1 MTLGDMKKLV
11 SPMPFPPDPSPP
23 TSLHVHQFRPCKVP
37 PTQICLL
44 YQHHCYFSET
54 LIVTSLPT
62 PTSILVFL
70 LFATHVLGLKRPG
83 PGTQGA
89 GHLGGGGFSLGNL
102 IASTT
107 PFLTEWGLPMLHFR
121 PEFWAS
127 CQQSFLS
134 SPWGAVVVS
143 DDLWEFTHSKN
154 PLESSRSA

>member
-23 TSLHVHQFRPCKVP
+23 TSLHVYQFRPCKVP

-83 PGTQGA
+83 LGTQGA
-89 GHLGGGGFSLGNL
+89 GHLGGGGFLFGQSDCQHHSFPHWMGPSDVTFPPWVLGVL
-102 IASTT
+102 PAELPLLPLGGCGGIRWPVGVH
-107 PFLTEWGLPMLHFR
+107 PFKKPTGI
-121 PEFWAS
+121 
-127 CQQSFLS
+127 
-134 SPWGAVVVS
+134 
-143 DDLWEFTHSKN
+143 K
-154 PLESSRSA
+154 